1 MNSKELYREILFS
14 KRRCASIGLKN
25 SINFPLVTLNKE
37 CIKAKLNE
45 NMELIN
51 VFRNCISNIIDAV
64 KEKYIFL
71 LTDQNGC
78 LLSLLCDNNV
88 YRHIDKFGFKIG
100 TYFTENSLGTN
111 AISMAINVKRCVFL
125 TPQDHYCDILKK
137 WYCIASPLII
147 DEKTIGYLD
156 VSTIEHNM
164 AEEMVAL
171 TELLVYQIENEY
183 KKIIGNEDRTNIIK
197 FSKEQLKILKLITK
211 GYKDSAIASELK
223 ISINTVNYH
232 KRNIFKKLGV
242 LSTRE
247 AIVKAI
253 QMHLVEID

>member
-1 MNSKELYREILFS
+1 MKRKELYSEILFS
-14 KRRCASIGLKN
+14 KRRCASIGLKD
-25 SINFPLVTLNKE
+25 SINFPLVTLSKE

-51 VFRNCISNIIDAV
+51 VFRNCIGNIIDDV

-71 LTDQNGC
+71 LTDQYGC

-88 YRHIDKFGFKIG
+88 YRHINKFGFRIG
-100 TYFTENSLGTN
+100 TYFTERSLGTN
-111 AISMAINVKRCVFL
+111 AISMAMNIKRCVFL
-125 TPQDHYCDILKK
+125 APQDHYCDILKK

-156 VSTIEHNM
+156 VSTIEHDM
-164 AEEMVAL
+164 AEEMIVL

-183 KKIIGNEDRTNIIK
+183 KKIIENEDRTNIIK